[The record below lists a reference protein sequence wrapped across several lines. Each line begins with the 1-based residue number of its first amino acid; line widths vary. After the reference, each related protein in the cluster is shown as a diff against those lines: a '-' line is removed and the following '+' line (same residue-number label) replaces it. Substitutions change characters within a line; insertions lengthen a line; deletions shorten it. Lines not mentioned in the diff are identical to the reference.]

1 MRDAGEGAEDAYY
14 GSIKSNE
21 SLRKEGEENMSDMR
35 EAFSE
40 PGEIQLLDLKRTR
53 PILIPVD
60 PAPIRKK
67 RNRAVRG
74 LMAALAASLLL
85 NAAQA
90 VIIYVLQAGPI

>member
-1 MRDAGEGAEDAYY
+1 M
-14 GSIKSNE
+14 
-21 SLRKEGEENMSDMR
+21 EEMIL
-35 EAFSE
+35 E
-40 PGEIQLLDLKRTR
+40 PEQLQ
-53 PILIPVD
+53 LIPVGRALPTVIPKRKD

-67 RNRAVRG
+67 RNRAARG